1 MELHKQKK
9 ESNVWIKDYIPWF
22 HIDEHNIVFNTNGS
36 FQITFSFSG
45 MDFTNATVNDM
56 DMFIGGLNNAI
67 KGLPEGY
74 TVYFELQRNVVH
86 KFQPST
92 FKSSLLSLSNPNG
105 KNTLIN
111 KILRIKTYLTLL
123 YKPSTDMFEQMLK
136 TLDQFDT
143 KRT

>member
-9 ESNVWIKDYIPWF
+9 EANVWIKDYVPWF

-45 MDFTNATVNDM
+45 MDFTNATINDI

-74 TVYFELQRNVVH
+74 TVYFELQRNVIH

-92 FKSSLLSLSNPNG
+92 FKSSLLSFIES
-105 KNTLIN
+105 KREEYFN
-111 KILRIKTYLTLL
+111 KQNFYESKTYLTLL

-136 TLDQFDT
+136 C
-143 KRT
+143 

>member
-9 ESNVWIKDYIPWF
+9 ESNVWIKDYVPWF

-74 TVYFELQRNVVH
+74 NSSRQHSNLVYY
-86 KFQPST
+86 
-92 FKSSLLSLSNPNG
+92 LLLNPNG

-111 KILRIKTYLTLL
+111 KIFTNQKRI
-123 YKPSTDMFEQMLK
+123 
-136 TLDQFDT
+136 
-143 KRT
+143 